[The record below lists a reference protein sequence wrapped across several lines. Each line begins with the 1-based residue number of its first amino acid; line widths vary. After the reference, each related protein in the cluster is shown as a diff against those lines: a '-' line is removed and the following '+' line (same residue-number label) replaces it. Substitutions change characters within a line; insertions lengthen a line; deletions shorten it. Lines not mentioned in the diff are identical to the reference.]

1 MQDGPLQ
8 RYRQMV
14 QARELA
20 PDIAQELAAEKLQL
34 LANRLAHYSEPRRG
48 VLLPFARRRRTAPE
62 GLYLY
67 GGVGRGKTMLLDLFF
82 DSVHYAPKRRVHFQE
97 FMAEAHEA
105 IERGR
110 KAAADPIGSAAAEIG
125 NDAALLCF
133 DEFEVTDIADA
144 MILGR
149 LFQHLFASNVVIV
162 ATSNTAPRDL
172 YRDGLNR
179 QLFTPFIKLIEERME
194 VYQLESAKDYRLEKL
209 QGSDLYLT
217 PADARAGAA
226 MDASFRKLT
235 GRIRGEPQTLN
246 HKGRSI
252 TVPEAALGVAR
263 FTFADLCGAPLGSL
277 DYQRIAH
284 RLSYADDRGDSG
296 ARAGA
301 AERSAPAHD
310 PDRRALRQWRWADR
324 LRRGGAARALCG
336 WHRGRELRPHR
347 LAAHGDAL
355 GGLSRGA
362 ASAERSRCRARL
374 KATPHALAR
383 CRKCQ

>member
-1 MQDGPLQ
+1 MQEGPLQ

-14 QARELA
+14 LAGELA
-20 PDIAQELAAEKLQL
+20 PDTAQELAAEKLQL
-34 LANRLAHYSEPRRG
+34 LANRLAQYSEPRLG
-48 VLLPFARRRRTAPE
+48 DLLPFARRRRSAPE
-62 GLYLY
+62 GLNLY

-82 DSVHYAPKRRVHFQE
+82 ETVHYAPKRRVHFQE

-110 KAAADPIGSAAAEIG
+110 KAAADPIASAAEEIG
-125 NDAALLCF
+125 SDAALLCF
-133 DEFEVTDIADA
+133 DELEVTDIADA

-149 LFQHLFASNVVIV
+149 LFQQLFARNVVMV

-194 VYQLESAKDYRLEKL
+194 THELESAKDYRLEKL

-217 PADARAGAA
+217 PADVRAGAA

-235 GRIRGEPQTLN
+235 GRMRGEPQTLR

-263 FTFADLCGAPLGSL
+263 FTFADLCVAPLGPL

-284 RLSYADDRGDSG
+284 AFHTLMIEEIPVLGSEQRNEARRLITLIDVLYDNGVGLIASA
-296 ARAGA
+296 A
-301 AERSAPAHD
+301 AEPQALYVVGTGSESFARTASRLMEMRSDAYLAERH
-310 PDRRALRQWRWADR
+310 
-324 LRRGGAARALCG
+324 RRGGHAAEPG
-336 WHRGRELRPHR
+336 
-347 LAAHGDAL
+347 
-355 GGLSRGA
+355 
-362 ASAERSRCRARL
+362 
-374 KATPHALAR
+374 
-383 CRKCQ
+383 